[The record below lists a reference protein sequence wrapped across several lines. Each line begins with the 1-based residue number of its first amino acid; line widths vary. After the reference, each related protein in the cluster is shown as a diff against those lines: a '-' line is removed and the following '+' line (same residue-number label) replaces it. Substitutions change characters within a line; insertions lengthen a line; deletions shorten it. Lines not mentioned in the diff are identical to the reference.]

1 MATVYSLICW
11 CGKSGKTVT
20 FTDAGDVVNL
30 ASHGIRSG
38 YPMPLVFTDNGNT
51 LPSGLSKNTTYYGA
65 LGADSGK
72 FLLFPTNADAIAGT
86 NQITFSGT
94 GSGTHK
100 VKSAYYYA
108 LSSVSRWT
116 LNGTEHVYDSMTSMV
131 SGFSSAIGSTYDAV
145 AEIVGQWD
153 DVATSGVSI
162 TSVCNTLLV
171 TTLVNGA
178 RSTAFHDRLFGA
190 GYRVYSTSTSLGCVT
205 AQSYGITLDGFE
217 IIYGGATNNGSYMVA
232 FGTLAGDLT
241 VRNMLGSCASTGAI
255 HGVQIAT
262 GVTAYNN
269 IVVGIPGSTT
279 YAAFRNTTGNLSRCY
294 NNIAVGN
301 PIGFDCPTGGGH
313 GYFYNNIAVGNTV
326 NWGARPLYSASK
338 ASHNACEDS
347 DTITFTSSGSGSTL
361 TFSSAHQYQGNTQIF
376 LYSTGTLPTVGGV
389 PLVQGLKYWVRSRPT
404 TSTMTIGLTDGGTA
418 LTFDGAGTGTHYIYT
433 VWGSETEKVV
443 IDYSTPSG
451 IFADPTTTLDFTPAS
466 VTAPQ
471 VETGTVLDWFY
482 GYDLRGNTFPA
493 YSGSGYNT
501 AITAGSFVAGLS
513 YTIVSVGTTDFTLI
527 GAASNTVGVT
537 FKSTGVGS
545 GTGTATLNAKRD
557 LGAIE
562 YDLGY
567 GNWPVSWDISWDIS
581 GSTVRI
587 FDTGTQTLVDSTTSG
602 TTLSAS
608 GVVGGSVYD
617 VTVTKPGYLNVRLT
631 GITASDGLTTTITQ
645 EVDFAYLASSG
656 LTYET
661 NADINTGAKE
671 FSLTAASSVQNWY
684 SFWIETWHTDPD
696 FYNTDFP
703 LQANGPYSIKLL
715 NDYTMD
721 DSTSIGY
728 LNTGGIA
735 YVDSSS
741 VTTDFWMC
749 LQTSGVPAGM
759 TVKWEFS
766 DGGTVQS
773 AASTGD
779 INQLVSIYAGSGST
793 DYTGYCVLKVQG
805 EDGSSN
811 LYNQVETDLVSQFG
825 TLSDTLYVLGMTPTD
840 TGVDYSAPGGTPT
853 ITDHGASPVTWHG
866 KSFSITIQSDLSGDN
881 ILRYLRHNATLTIS
895 AGSDDQFNWHDF
907 IQPNGSGYKSVRGYV
922 YGDTGATLKGVKVVT
937 SGGDDHPDFNL
948 FTADDGST
956 YTPAV
961 SASISITGMPT
972 ATGASTRLQIIN
984 YTASQASTWQATTAY
999 AQGDVVLRTTGVGT
1013 ESTAGLYM
1021 RATTG
1026 GTSGGTEPT
1035 WDTTVGNTT
1044 ADGTVTWTTYAV
1056 LYYDADPVTSSY
1068 SSTYV
1073 DGEEILA
1080 GETVKIRFA
1089 EMDAG
1094 TSFKTYSTSLVA
1106 ASSGFSAAVDTTA
1119 DSVYATWG
1127 LDGSSYDSTY
1137 SPDYV
1142 ANYLILDT
1150 NTDFS
1155 GKSAGAYFCYLLTT
1169 SQGMYLFWGGMTLID
1184 SGNIRINDSVLD
1196 MYFDE
1201 SDGFVKQTDSVRIFR
1216 DDGTRPAIDPTTG
1229 GSGIEINWRVPVNVV
1244 STGGSALTAEESAYL
1259 LALPSAAD
1267 VWASGTRTLT
1277 SGGGGASVDD
1287 IYSDPRSLTLPKF
1300 IALK

>member
-1 MATVYSLICW
+1 MATIYTLLCW
-11 CGKSGKTVT
+11 GGKDGKSVTVNT
-20 FTDAGDVVNL
+20 TTDLVTL
-30 ASHGIRSG
+30 ANHGTRTTGTALQFISG
-38 YPMPLVFTDNGNT
+38 S
-51 LPSGLSKNTTYYGA
+51 LPTVSGTALALDTTYYA
-65 LGADSGK
+65 
-72 FLLFPTNADAIAGT
+72 
-86 NQITFSGT
+86 
-94 GSGTHK
+94 
-100 VKSAYYYA
+100 
-108 LSSVSRWT
+108 
-116 LNGTEHVYDSMTSMV
+116 
-131 SGFSSAIGSTYDAV
+131 
-145 AEIVGQWD
+145 
-153 DVATSGVSI
+153 
-162 TSVCNTLLV
+162 
-171 TTLVNGA
+171 
-178 RSTAFHDRLFGA
+178 
-190 GYRVYSTSTSLGCVT
+190 
-205 AQSYGITLDGFE
+205 
-217 IIYGGATNNGSYMVA
+217 
-232 FGTLAGDLT
+232 
-241 VRNMLGSCASTGAI
+241 
-255 HGVQIAT
+255 
-262 GVTAYNN
+262 
-269 IVVGIPGSTT
+269 
-279 YAAFRNTTGNLSRCY
+279 
-294 NNIAVGN
+294 
-301 PIGFDCPTGGGH
+301 
-313 GYFYNNIAVGNTV
+313 
-326 NWGARPLYSASK
+326 
-338 ASHNACEDS
+338 
-347 DTITFTSSGSGSTL
+347 
-361 TFSSAHQYQGNTQIF
+361 
-376 LYSTGTLPTVGGV
+376 
-389 PLVQGLKYWVRSRPT
+389 KY
-404 TSTMTIGLTDGGTA
+404 
-418 LTFDGAGTGTHYIYT
+418 
-433 VWGSETEKVV
+433 
-443 IDYSTPSG
+443 IDYSTFELYYDSGLSSKINFTSTGSSLVMRGALYAAHNLSGALARYTISGTVHAYHGISGANTYWSGAGVSSSDDHVWEIDEDFYEEITSG
-451 IFADPTTTLDFTPAS
+451 ITLSLAPQSLLITTMVNGTRSPRAWHGGVYGAGFGLRGRSGSTMTTLTSSMYRLAVDGFTITHDSFGAGSPNGIALHNGNVCDNMIFQGRGKSTSGIGINMASTSTLCVVRNNLVLDWGTGIRGTQFIKGMYVANNTVSNCTTGMGFSATSSNGGFYYNNVSLGNTTNWQATTGTLEGASNNAGLTGEAWIVGSGTRVETTTAAFNSYNATSSAADFTPAAGGAL
-466 VTAPQ
+466 VDAGIVYYDPIA
-471 VETGTVLDWFY
+471 
-482 GYDLRGNTFPA
+482 YDLAGGERPNYNNGGSEA
-493 YSGSGYNT
+493 Y
-501 AITAGSFVAGLS
+501 
-513 YTIVSVGTTDFTLI
+513 DI
-527 GAASNTVGVT
+527 GCY
-537 FKSTGVGS
+537 
-545 GTGTATLNAKRD
+545 
-557 LGAIE
+557 E
-562 YDLGY
+562 YDAGY
-567 GNWPVSWDISWDIS
+567 GPHPITWDLEWDIS

-608 GVVGGSVYD
+608 GVAGGSVYD

-715 NDYTMD
+715 SDYTMD
-721 DSTSIGY
+721 GSTSIGY

-749 LQTSGVPAGM
+749 LQTSGVPTGM

-793 DYTGYCVLKVQG
+793 DYTGYCILKVQG

-907 IQPNGSGYKSVRGYV
+907 IKPNGSGYKSVRGYV

-984 YTASQASTWQATTAY
+984 YTASQASAWQATTAY

-1201 SDGFVKQTDSVRIFR
+1201 SGGFVKQTDSVRIFR

-1244 STGGSALTAEESAYL
+1244 STGGSALTPTESAYL
-1259 LALPSAAD
+1259 LSLPSATD
-1267 VWASGTRTLT
+1267 VWTNGTRTLT